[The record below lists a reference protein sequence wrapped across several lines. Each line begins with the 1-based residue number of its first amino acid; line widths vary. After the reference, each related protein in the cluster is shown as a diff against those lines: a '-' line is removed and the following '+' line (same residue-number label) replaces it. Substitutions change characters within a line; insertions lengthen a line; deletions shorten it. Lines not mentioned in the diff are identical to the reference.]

1 MNGTGIGEVRTK
13 LLNTDHKQWDCGM
26 GVFDPGVV
34 FYKQDPNGY
43 VIIDGK
49 RCKLVE
55 APDRSNP
62 NVAIL
67 NGEVL
72 ENSFYENP
80 KDNIIC
86 STLVDSIDLPKGYTK
101 AYYIYN
107 TNLVSG
113 TVPLISTNCVLNK
126 KYGHIYW
133 SCQQKSPNQSPYGAT
148 WRAGYVDENT
158 NTTRCIMNS
167 SNNKSIL
174 LYSDMRAGSGGQNIT
189 NDTGIFGYEITDKKQ
204 YKALINDNEY
214 HDMTGT
220 IQGQENNDDNLYF
233 LSRCSDINLYYMF
246 VVDEKKNLT
255 FCAIP
260 CQNATTGQF
269 GLYEVVSNQFFG
281 SDSIA
286 GVGELLEPAPMT
298 LRFEF
303 SDNTYDPTV
312 AGVGSSGT
320 WTMQT
325 GSKKNVWDW
334 TNTNTSWATAFGG
347 GGTGIPGAFA
357 DYDNNKVKVLM
368 AGDTSTVTDFSR
380 FFQNCYAITEIC
392 PIDTSN
398 ATTVSLMFSYCENCT
413 KFSDMDFSS
422 AIANN
427 GTAAVYQCCK
437 KMKKGPNI
445 KFPTNNN
452 FSLQNFFWG
461 CENLEEVPLYDTHK
475 CNAMNAMFSGK
486 VKSGIL
492 VGKMKLK
499 KVPLFD
505 TSNVTSCNS
514 MFSGCYLLKSIPLF
528 DTNKVTNISKM
539 LSFCNNLKEVPL
551 FDTSNVT
558 NMSNMFAGCCSLT
571 SIPNFNTSKVTDM
584 HNMFTGRALDTT
596 AFEDVDMHILEV
608 PNFDYSKVT
617 RVDDFFSNN
626 VDITEIPDMN
636 IQANVTRCDN
646 MFSNCPNVQTG
657 AKALYDKLSVKSSIT
672 NHTDCFKN
680 CGSNT
685 ETGRAELAQ
694 IPTTWGGELA

>member
-1 MNGTGIGEVRTK
+1 MNIMCGMGEVSTK
-13 LLNTDHKQWDCGM
+13 SPEHKQWDCGL
-26 GVFDPGVV
+26 GYYKPGVV
-34 FYKQDPNGY
+34 FYKEDPNGY
-43 VIIDGK
+43 VVIDGK

-62 NVAIL
+62 NIAIL
-67 NGEVL
+67 NGQVFD
-72 ENSFYENP
+72 NTFYKNP
-80 KDNIIC
+80 NDDIIC
-86 STLVDSIDLPKGYTK
+86 SKLVDSISLPDGYNK
-101 AYYIYN
+101 CYYVYN

-113 TVPLISTNCVLNK
+113 TVPLISTNCILNK

-133 SCQQKSPNQSPYGAT
+133 SCQQKSPNTSPYGST
-148 WRAGYVDENT
+148 WRTGYIDENT

-220 IQGQENNDDNLYF
+220 TQGQENNDTNLYF

-246 VVDEKKNLT
+246 VVDDNKNIT
-255 FCAIP
+255 HCFIP
-260 CQNATTGQF
+260 SQNAATGQY

-281 SDSIA
+281 SDSLN
-286 GVGELLEPAPMT
+286 GVGEYTIPAPMT
-298 LRFEF
+298 LRFRF
-303 SDNTYDPTV
+303 SDPDYDPSA
-312 AGVGSSGT
+312 AGVGSSGV
-320 WTMQT
+320 WFKQPHAS
-325 GSKKNVWDW
+325 GNIWDW

-347 GGTGIPGAFA
+347 GGTDIPGAFA
-357 DYDNNKVKVLM
+357 DYENNKTKVIA

-392 PIDTSN
+392 SIDTSN
-398 ATTVSLMFSYCENCT
+398 ATTVFLMFSYCTNCS

-427 GTAAVYQCCK
+427 GTAAVYQCCL

-445 KFPTNNN
+445 KFPSNNN
-452 FSLQNFFWG
+452 FTLANFFWG
-461 CENLEEVPLYDTHK
+461 CENLEEVPLYDTHM
-475 CNAMNAMFSGK
+475 CNNMSGMFSGK
-486 VKSGIL
+486 VVSGNI

-505 TSNVTSCNS
+505 TSNVTN
-514 MFSGCYLLKSIPLF
+514 FSTVFCACYLLESIPLF
-528 DTNKVTNISKM
+528 DTSKVNTMKS
-539 LSFCNNLKEVPL
+539 LFSFCNNLKEVPL
-551 FDTSNVT
+551 FETKNVT
-558 NMSNMFAGCCSLT
+558 DMRNMFECCYSLT
-571 SIPNFNTSKVTDM
+571 SVPNFNTSKVSNM
-584 HNMFTGRALDTT
+584 HNMFSGKAYNTT
-596 AFEDVDMHILEV
+596 VFEDVDMHISEV
-608 PNFDYSKVT
+608 PNFDYSRVT
-617 RVDDFFSNN
+617 LFDDFFSNN
-626 VDITEIPDMN
+626 IDITEIPDMN
-636 IQANVTRCDN
+636 ILANVTKCNN
-646 MFSNCPNVQTG
+646 MFINCPNVQTG

-672 NHTDCFKN
+672 NHTNAFKN

-694 IPTTWGGELA
+694 IPTSWGGELA